1 MTKPVV
7 LALAGLMPGPF
18 AELEANCTV
27 HRLWEAA
34 DKEALIARVA
44 PEIRG
49 IVTGP
54 GVSAEL
60 MDRFPALEIIG
71 NFGVGYDKVDVGH
84 AKTRGVRVTNTPGVL
99 DDEVADLGLLL
110 MLATARRLCVGDRF
124 VRAGK
129 WTQGGLPLARSLR
142 GKRLGVVG
150 MGRIGQ
156 AVAERAQVFGLS
168 IAWHG
173 PRAKPEVA
181 HPYYPD
187 LVALARD
194 SDVLVL
200 CCPGG
205 AATHH
210 IVNRAVIE
218 ALGPDGI
225 LVNIARGTVVDE
237 PELVAALTDGRLG
250 AAGLDVFEHEPK
262 VPEALYGLDNV
273 VLQPHVGSATVE
285 TRNAMADLVV
295 RNLLAH
301 FAGQPLLTPVA

>member
-1 MTKPVV
+1 
-7 LALAGLMPGPF
+7 
-18 AELEANCTV
+18 
-27 HRLWEAA
+27 
-34 DKEALIARVA
+34 
-44 PEIRG
+44 
-49 IVTGP
+49 
-54 GVSAEL
+54 
-60 MDRFPALEIIG
+60 
-71 NFGVGYDKVDVGH
+71 
-84 AKTRGVRVTNTPGVL
+84 
-99 DDEVADLGLLL
+99 
-110 MLATARRLCVGDRF
+110 
-124 VRAGK
+124 
-129 WTQGGLPLARSLR
+129 
-142 GKRLGVVG
+142 

-156 AVAERAQVFGLS
+156 AVAERAAVFGLS

-173 PRAKPEVA
+173 PRAKPEIA

-187 LVALARD
+187 LVALAKD

-210 IVNRAVIE
+210 IVNRAVLE

-250 AAGLDVFEHEPK
+250 AAGLDVFEHEPT
-262 VPEALYGLDNV
+262 VPEALYALDNV

-301 FAGQPLLTPVA
+301 FDGKPLLTPVA

>member
-1 MTKPVV
+1 MSKPVI

-18 AELEANCTV
+18 AELEARLTV
-27 HRLWEAA
+27 DRLWEAA
-34 DKEALIARVA
+34 DPDALIARIA
-44 PEIRG
+44 PEVRG

-54 GVSAEL
+54 GVSAAL
-60 MDRFPALEIIG
+60 MDRLPALEIIG
-71 NFGVGYDKVDVGH
+71 NMGVGYDKVDVAH
-84 AKTRGVRVTNTPGVL
+84 ARSRGIRVTNTPGVL
-99 DDEVADLGLLL
+99 DDEVADLGILL
-110 MLATARRLCVGDRF
+110 MLATARQICVGDRF
-124 VRAGK
+124 VRAGQ
-129 WTQGGLPLARSLR
+129 WTKGQLPLARSLR
-142 GKRLGVVG
+142 GKRLGIVG

-156 AVAERAQVFGLS
+156 AVATRAEAFGLS
-168 IAWHG
+168 VAWHG
-173 PRAKPEVA
+173 PRPKPDLA
-181 HPYYPD
+181 YPYYPD
-187 LVALARD
+187 LVALAQD
-194 SDVLVL
+194 SDVLLL

-218 ALGPDGI
+218 ALGPGGL

-237 PELVAALTDGRLG
+237 PELVSALVDGRLG

-295 RNLLAH
+295 RNLFAH
-301 FAGQPLLTPVA
+301 FDGQPLLSPVV

>member
-1 MTKPVV
+1 MSKPVI

-18 AELEANCTV
+18 AELEARLTV

-34 DKEALIARVA
+34 DPDALIARIA
-44 PEIRG
+44 PEVRG

-54 GVSAEL
+54 GVSAAL
-60 MDRFPALEIIG
+60 MDRLPALEIIG
-71 NFGVGYDKVDVGH
+71 NMGVGYDKVDVAH
-84 AKTRGVRVTNTPGVL
+84 ARSRGIRVTNTPGVL
-99 DDEVADLGLLL
+99 DDEVADLGILL
-110 MLATARRLCVGDRF
+110 MLATARQICVGDRF
-124 VRAGK
+124 VRAGQ
-129 WTQGGLPLARSLR
+129 WTKGQLPLARSLR
-142 GKRLGVVG
+142 GKRLGIVG

-156 AVAERAQVFGLS
+156 AVATRAEAFGLS
-168 IAWHG
+168 VAWHG
-173 PRAKPEVA
+173 PRPKPDLA
-181 HPYYPD
+181 YPYYPD
-187 LVALARD
+187 LVALAQD
-194 SDVLVL
+194 SDVLLL

-218 ALGPDGI
+218 ALGPGGL

-237 PELVAALTDGRLG
+237 PELVSALVDGRLG

-295 RNLLAH
+295 RNLFAH
-301 FAGQPLLTPVA
+301 FDGQPLLSPVV